1 LLISGDAAERERAQC
16 LIAWLQF
23 MARLSD
29 IQVIDG
35 VLPDEGAPV
44 SVIGGLQLMLKIE
57 IDLAEELERL
67 SKQTEKLKAEIIK
80 ADTKLN
86 NEGFVARAPAAV
98 VEQERERLIG
108 FRTTL
113 TEVEAQIT
121 RLAALKTTKGE

>member
-1 LLISGDAAERERAQC
+1 
-16 LIAWLQF
+16 

-67 SKQTEKLKAEIIK
+67 SKQTEKIKAEIIK

-98 VEQERERLIG
+98 VEQERERLNG
-108 FRTTL
+108 YRTTL

-121 RLAALKTTKGE
+121 RLAALKTAKGE